1 MGVDVQ
7 IPIPQKYPPYCIT
20 LLEALF
26 ADYTKATVTKHFT
39 VGQSGAFVFLVEP
52 TRQDGQKELPVVVKI
67 GPNHLLEQE
76 RHAAQAHI
84 DNRLP
89 GFVPISGE
97 LASTIVTT
105 GDGSTATY
113 SAARYQLAGHG
124 VFAIETLRDYALT
137 APVAALRTVI
147 EEYLFRQLDRIWN
160 TPDPPVQR
168 RLRASYD
175 RVLPVNL
182 LLEFAETSPLPP
194 LPIDALHDPAS
205 YPQLQPG
212 DWVQLKN
219 FVITEIDATERSLT
233 LNLPQPQEL
242 RTDAYRLRIR
252 NIANLEQRQL
262 DETVVSLTGR
272 VVKTRQLLL
281 QEAIHDALPA
291 TVDLTRP
298 LIHLPN
304 TGQRLPNP
312 LLHWPA
318 LLQEQMEMRIGTVHG
333 DLNAGNVLVE
343 VGPKTV
349 GPKTTFLIDCAHAHR
364 DHVLYDLVRLES
376 EVLLHM
382 VATHFH
388 NHQPQLPPT
397 TIHDL
402 YNWLDFVTR
411 RDPDVT
417 GFYSVPQLLLQTMP
431 ELQTAF
437 IVLTMIRNHARQ
449 YLAAKGQW
457 REYYVALTLT
467 LLGSL
472 KFSSLDDATPGREPK
487 AVAFWGAATLLAR
500 LEEPAQLRRI
510 GWQRVAVDEAA
521 DAQQQ
526 TSGSAQPQIYI
537 DYGDVRHDQRR
548 GVFFEGN
555 ESVNVEGNVVTG
567 GTVNT
572 TNIHGP
578 VTGPVHTGSGDIH
591 NRETSDS
598 ETSTARDDATANSRT
613 EPPPPAQGRIKILF
627 LTANPLDTVRV
638 RTDEEARAID
648 QALRQAEYRIF
659 EMLIHQ
665 AVRIDDL
672 QELLLRHQPDIV
684 HFSGHGASTNE
695 LVLQDANGNATP
707 VSIQAL
713 RKLFDDLKDKIRC
726 VVLNACYTEEQARSL
741 AEAIDC
747 VIGISNDLSDGASI
761 QFSTAFY
768 RALGYGHSVEKAFS
782 LGRNQVELVGLGKEA
797 GLHLFGTACAQ
808 TRFTGEKPTGSEAY
822 YKERRLDAAMP
833 SKCNPGRRTEV
844 RALIA
849 IPNSE
854 GLRKYLPDY
863 TEEGYLINKQDVEAS
878 SSHIEFPVDPET
890 GRIHNTTLRL
900 NLVAPD
906 FKIDQ
911 DTKSIQIR
919 PDQDSG
925 IVTFYLT
932 PVAKPGLGR
941 VKVELYSQD
950 VLLTTV
956 PLTTQ
961 IVLTPLE
968 LATQILWQYVYVIIG
983 VREPLLSASTATE
996 HNRTDIYNTQGP
1008 IHTGSGHIFYISLPF
1023 SGVKTWANEFFRPA
1037 EADDHAQANW
1047 ASMTLYLLGAAMK
1060 RVSSENFLSFL
1071 LAAFTAA
1078 FAIWSITPL
1087 LAWPQPDAQER
1098 LLAALRF
1105 GVAALFLPM
1114 LIALLIKPDGE
1125 EKFPLHETRTQ
1136 WRLLVLKL
1144 AGAWTGFGALAGT
1157 ALIAVILWY
1166 HLLGGSMPVIG
1177 QWLLALLPPFFAYVS
1192 ARRIPSDRYK
1202 MFGGEL
1208 RLHAAD
1214 RLFFAVFALFG
1225 PGLAAVVYWGH
1236 WFLINQGVMLSVL
1249 LGSIGLIVWEIHRHN
1264 KRRFPDLLVI
1274 AILGLLLPLGF
1285 LLLFFFDM
1293 YPLAPAPTPG
1303 MGEAGIFAAL
1313 AAYILGTTLLL
1324 ATVAVRQQTI
1334 LTIPGVL
1341 GLSALLV
1348 FMLVFL
1354 RVNLWFGS
1362 AIGIGLL
1369 LLWYLWGRSRVK
1381 HWHQVHLSVD
1391 LLGLVIIGAALLG
1404 VLTPVPL
1411 WGNAMLFALFAGVLV
1426 LWAYQKNDPATP
1438 DQMEQGPAQNSSL
1451 KRWGILLFIIVAIS
1465 GLAAAI
1471 ANSLIGDSLS
1481 RTPVQDTANGPT
1493 ALATDT
1499 ANVQPAVLPTTAAT
1513 ATPTVTPTPMRLTV
1527 ARPAPGANRYFI
1539 EGPSLVDYQ
1548 LGRLL
1553 AVYGQA
1559 SAGQEF
1565 DVAVVL
1571 VVDKNVDNLVVQ
1583 VIFQN
1588 EDNPLDSLAALQL
1601 DDQLGDVDL
1610 ASMAPVNNSYVGFML
1625 TDATIRLVSHAPVQV
1640 GDQLEAVQLT
1650 HSGDTLRFPAGP
1662 IMIHI
1667 DSIGTDR
1674 KIAGVSA
1681 PTSLPSLGTLLVLAP
1696 ESATSTSTPAPSPT
1710 SIATP
1715 TAANT
1720 PAPQPQSD
1728 LPIYES
1734 FDGGIKLDWKNARGE
1749 WGVNNQRL
1757 QVRRFE
1763 GGLAAILI
1771 AHPQWPRYAVQMN
1784 FGTLKHLD
1792 NSGNVNVPFSNFHVL
1807 IHFQGNT
1814 DGYWFTVANG
1824 GVACTIYQNDRGT
1837 RLTPSTNQW
1846 DEMFDL
1852 LTRRYTGDHD
1862 LEITVRGN
1870 QYAFTLNG
1878 ETICSF
1884 QDDTYPEGS
1893 LGVLVSEGASGRM
1906 WIDNV
1911 RIVPLD

>member
-1 MGVDVQ
+1 MGVRVE
-7 IPIPQKYPPYCIT
+7 IRVPQEYPSYCIA
-20 LLEALF
+20 LLKALF
-26 ADYTKATVTKHFT
+26 ANLDLVEITKHFT
-39 VGQSGAFVFLVEP
+39 EGQSGTFVFLVES
-52 TRQDGQKELPVVVKI
+52 TRPNGETQLPVVVKI

-76 RHAAQAHI
+76 LRAAQAHI
-84 DNRLP
+84 ENRLP

-97 LASTIVTT
+97 LASTVVTT
-105 GDGSTATY
+105 EDGSTATY

-182 LLEFAETSPLPP
+182 LLEFVGTSPLPP
-194 LPIDALHDPAS
+194 LQIDALGDPAS

-252 NIANLEQRQL
+252 NIANLEQHQL

-272 VVKTRQLLL
+272 VVKTRQLFL
-281 QEAIHDALPA
+281 QEAVRDALSA
-291 TVDLTRP
+291 TVDLTQP
-298 LIHLPN
+298 LLHLPE
-304 TGQRLPNP
+304 TDQQVPNP
-312 LLHWPA
+312 LLRWPA
-318 LLQEQMEMRIGTVHG
+318 LLQEQMAMRIGTVHG
-333 DLNAGNVLVE
+333 DLNVGNVLVE

-382 VATHFH
+382 AATHFY

-411 RDPDVT
+411 RDPDET
-417 GFYSVPQLLLQTMP
+417 GFYSVPQPLLQTMP

-437 IVLTMIRNHARQ
+437 IVLTTIRNHARQ
-449 YLAAKGQW
+449 YLAVRGQW

-500 LEEPAQLRRI
+500 LEEPAQLRHI
-510 GWQRVAVDEAA
+510 GWQRVAVEDAA

-526 TSGSAQPQIYI
+526 ASGSTQPQVYI
-537 DYGDVRHDQRR
+537 DYRDQ
-548 GVFFEGN
+548 
-555 ESVNVEGNVVTG
+555 
-567 GTVNT
+567 
-572 TNIHGP
+572 
-578 VTGPVHTGSGDIH
+578 H
-591 NRETSDS
+591 N
-598 ETSTARDDATANSRT
+598 RT
-613 EPPPPAQGRIKILF
+613 EPPPAQRRVKLLF
-627 LTANPLDTVRV
+627 LTANPLDTGRA
-638 RTDEEARAID
+638 RTDEEAHAID
-648 QALRQAEYRIF
+648 QMLRQAEYRVF
-659 EMLIHQ
+659 DFHPHQ

-672 QELLLRHQPDIV
+672 QELLLRYQPDIV
-684 HFSGHGASTNE
+684 HFSGHGASTSK

-707 VSIQAL
+707 VNGPAL
-713 RKLFDDLKDKIRC
+713 RSLFDVLKDKIRC
-726 VVLNACYTEEQARSL
+726 VVLNACYTEDQARSL
-741 AEAIDC
+741 AEVIDC
-747 VIGISNDLSDGASI
+747 VIGISNTLPDKASI
-761 QFSTAFY
+761 QFATAFY

-782 LGRNQVELVGLGKEA
+782 LGRNQVELSGSGEGEA
-797 GLHLFGTACAQ
+797 LRLYGFAAAQ
-808 TRFTGEKPTGSEAY
+808 TSFVEKRPADTRAQKPDDGAPGIDTPINPIIFIA
-822 YKERRLDAAMP
+822 RLLFNGA
-833 SKCNPGRRTEV
+833 
-844 RALIA
+844 
-849 IPNSE
+849 
-854 GLRKYLPDY
+854 
-863 TEEGYLINKQDVEAS
+863 
-878 SSHIEFPVDPET
+878 
-890 GRIHNTTLRL
+890 
-900 NLVAPD
+900 
-906 FKIDQ
+906 
-911 DTKSIQIR
+911 
-919 PDQDSG
+919 
-925 IVTFYLT
+925 
-932 PVAKPGLGR
+932 
-941 VKVELYSQD
+941 
-950 VLLTTV
+950 
-956 PLTTQ
+956 
-961 IVLTPLE
+961 
-968 LATQILWQYVYVIIG
+968 
-983 VREPLLSASTATE
+983 
-996 HNRTDIYNTQGP
+996 
-1008 IHTGSGHIFYISLPF
+1008 
-1023 SGVKTWANEFFRPA
+1023 KTWFSDFFRLH
-1037 EADDHAQANW
+1037 EADEGAKANW
-1047 ASMTLYLLGAAMK
+1047 ASMTLYLLRAVMK
-1060 RVSSENFLSFL
+1060 RVSGEGLLSFL
-1071 LAAFTAA
+1071 LTAFTAA

-1087 LAWPQPDAQER
+1087 LAWPQTDEQER
-1098 LLAALRF
+1098 LYAALRF
-1105 GVAALFLPM
+1105 GVAALFLPV

-1166 HLLGGSMPVIG
+1166 HLFGGSMPVMG

-1249 LGSIGLIVWEIHRHN
+1249 LGSIGLIVWEIHRHD

-1274 AILGLLLPLGF
+1274 VILGLLLPLGF

-1293 YPLAPAPTPG
+1293 YPLAPAPTLG
-1303 MGEAGIFAAL
+1303 TGEAGIFAAL
-1313 AAYILGTTLLL
+1313 AAYVLSTTLLL

-1334 LTIPGVL
+1334 LTIPGML

-1348 FMLVFL
+1348 FILMLL
-1354 RVNLWFGS
+1354 RVNLWFGG

-1369 LLWYLWGRSRVK
+1369 LLWYLWGRSRVTR
-1381 HWHQVHLSVD
+1381 WHQVHPSVD

-1438 DQMEQGPAQNSSL
+1438 DQMGQRPAQNSSL
-1451 KRWGILLFIIVAIS
+1451 KRWGILLFIIVAIV
-1465 GLAAAI
+1465 GLAVVV
-1471 ANSLIGDSLS
+1471 ANTLIGDSLS
-1481 RTPVQDTANGPT
+1481 TTPAQDAANTPAAIATGTAT
-1493 ALATDT
+1493 
-1499 ANVQPAVLPTTAAT
+1499 VQPAVLPTTAAT
-1513 ATPTVTPTPMRLTV
+1513 ATSTATTTPARLTV
-1527 ARPAPGANRYFI
+1527 ARSAPGANRYFI
-1539 EGPSLVDYQ
+1539 AGPSLADYQ
-1548 LGRLL
+1548 LGQLL
-1553 AVYGQA
+1553 AVYAQA

-1571 VVDKNVDNLVVQ
+1571 VVDKNIDNLVVQ

-1588 EDNPLDSLAALQL
+1588 EDYPLDSLAALQL

-1610 ASMAPVNNSYVGFML
+1610 ASMAPVNDSYVGFML
-1625 TDATIRLVSHAPVQV
+1625 ADATIRLASAAPVKV

-1650 HSGDTLRFPAGP
+1650 QSGDTLRFPAGR

-1728 LPIYES
+1728 VPIYES
-1734 FDGGIKLDWKNARGE
+1734 FDSVIKLDWKNARGE
-1749 WGVNNQRL
+1749 WGVSNQRL

-1792 NSGNVNVPFSNFHVL
+1792 DSGNVNVPFSNFHVL
-1807 IHFQGNT
+1807 IHFQGTT

-1846 DEMFDL
+1846 NEMFDL
-1852 LTRRYTGDHD
+1852 LTRRYTGDHE
-1862 LEITVRGN
+1862 LEITVRDN
-1870 QYAFTLNG
+1870 RYAFTLNG

-1893 LGVLVSEGASGRM
+1893 LGVVVSEGASGRM